1 MKTNALRTL
10 LVIITLL
17 ASTSSWAATVLLI
30 EDTGGFGGASGVL
43 NSDGHTV
50 TVINGEYANGYANL
64 QNLTFLQ
71 GFDVVVWGARGS
83 GYGNVTPV
91 GVTTTLENYL
101 QAGGHLIV
109 TGYDTIGSPTD
120 TGLAT
125 LVRSS
130 TSGDQVSGNSTWN
143 TAAIDNFILNGL
155 YGDFRSLNFSATGYD
170 DDNLT
175 ADVGAGAVA
184 LVTFPPGDRV
194 IYTDLPA
201 PAGSVGYWNG
211 GVSGQGADAQ
221 PDFSDGG
228 NPQNIF
234 RNWISGIQ
242 PGVFVPAVPIPAL
255 GSSALVLLMLVLA
268 ALGVFAL
275 RRRIS

>member
-1 MKTNALRTL
+1 MKINSLRTL
-10 LVIITLL
+10 LIVITLL
-17 ASTSSWAATVLLI
+17 VSTSTWAATVLLI

-43 NSDGHTV
+43 TGDGHAV
-50 TVINGEYANGYANL
+50 TVINGEFANSYANL

-71 GFDVVVWGARGS
+71 GFDVVVWGARGGGS
-83 GYGNVTPV
+83 GNVTPV

-101 QAGGHLIV
+101 QSGGHLIV
-109 TGYDTIGSPTD
+109 TGYDTIGSPND
-120 TGLAT
+120 PGLAT

-130 TSGDQVSGNSTWN
+130 TFGDQVSGNSTWN

-155 YGDFRSLNFSATGYD
+155 HGDFRSLSFSATGYD

-175 ADVGAGAVA
+175 ADAGAGAVA

-211 GVSGQGADAQ
+211 GVSGSGADAQ

-242 PGVFVPAVPIPAL
+242 PGVFVPAVPIPAM
-255 GSSALVLLMLVLA
+255 GSAALVLLMLILA
-268 ALGVFAL
+268 ALGAFAL
-275 RRRIS
+275 RHRIS